1 MRYELKVVK
10 GSAPMAVLALEA
22 ADLQAAA
29 AEAQR
34 RGYTVI
40 GNRAPGRLPRIALAR
55 RARFPLLLFAQEL
68 HSLLDAGL
76 SLMEAI
82 ESLAEKDRGGASA
95 SVLEG
100 VMARLRE
107 GRSLSQALAAQ
118 PAAFPE
124 FFVANVRASER
135 TGALAES
142 LARFAAYQLQ
152 LDAARKKVIS
162 ASIYPVL
169 LLGTGA
175 LVLVFLLAYVVPR
188 FAGVFADAGLDLPWS
203 TRVLVAWG
211 DLVQAHGLLLAA
223 LAAGLLAAAGWL
235 LAQPAVR
242 ARLLAFA
249 WRRGAL
255 GERMRLFQLAR
266 FYRTLGMLVQGG
278 LPIVQALDLAAS
290 VLPELLRERLASAR
304 RDIAEGQTTSD
315 ALERHGL
322 ATPVAVRMLRVGERG
337 GSMGAMLARIAAFL
351 DEETARWLDWFTRL
365 FEPLLMAAL
374 GIVIGTIIV
383 LMYVPVFELAG
394 TVK

>member
-10 GSAPMAVLALEA
+10 GSDPMAVLALEA
-22 ADLQAAA
+22 VDHDAAA

-40 GNRAPGRLPRIALAR
+40 GSRALGRLPRLAPVR

-76 SLMEAI
+76 SLMEAV

-95 SVLEG
+95 RVLED

-118 PAAFPE
+118 PEAFPD

-135 TGALAES
+135 TGALAEA
-142 LARFAAYQLQ
+142 LARFAGYQLQ
-152 LDAARKKVIS
+152 LDAARKKIIS

-188 FAGVFADAGLDLPWS
+188 FAGVFAEAGLDLPWS
-203 TRVLVAWG
+203 TRLLVVWG
-211 DLVQAHGLLLAA
+211 ELVQAHGLLLAA
-223 LAAGLLAAAGWL
+223 LAAGLLGAAAWL
-235 LAQPAVR
+235 LSQPAVR
-242 ARLLAFA
+242 TQLLAFT
-249 WRRGAL
+249 WRWGAL
-255 GERMRLFQLAR
+255 GERVRLFQLAR

-278 LPIVQALDLAAS
+278 LPIVQSLDLAAS
-290 VLPELLRERLASAR
+290 VLPELLRERLAAAR
-304 RDIAEGQTTSD
+304 RDIAEGQMPSD

-322 ATPVAVRMLRVGERG
+322 ATPVSVRMLRVGERG
-337 GSMGAMLARIAAFL
+337 GNMGEMLVRIAAFL

-365 FEPLLMAAL
+365 FEPLLMAVL